1 MTDLADRQA
10 HAQMSL
16 WQEHVRAVSE
26 RGDPYAKLLRA
37 PEDPYPLYEQIRA
50 RGPLHL
56 SGLGVWVTADHRLA
70 NKVLRD
76 RRFGVRR
83 ADGTKAPEF
92 MPFDNSMLG
101 LDPPDHTRLRKLTVP
116 SLNPRRLARWR
127 PVAERVCHELIDGML
142 SGRAEVNFMSAFAQ
156 RLPLRVIGDLV
167 GIPER
172 HRRAFFQLSRRMAY
186 LLDGVAS
193 VAVAADVRAAIAEM
207 TVLFTD
213 IVAERR
219 VEPRDDLISDLLPAV
234 DDGRLAMAELVPLC
248 VFLPLAGTETTV
260 NLIGNAVRAL
270 LLHPEQWTAFKADPA
285 LAPAVVQETLRYDTP
300 VQQYRRIAHVD
311 VELGDAIVPAGAE
324 LAICAGAANRD
335 PEVYPRPERFD
346 IGREAGPETLSFSA
360 GIHFCLGA
368 ALARI
373 EAEIALAAVAERLPD
388 LRPVGQV
395 RRRDSFII
403 RGMLQFPVAVRQ

>member
-10 HAQMSL
+10 RAQMAL
-16 WQEHVRAVSE
+16 WQDHLRAVSD
-26 RGDPYAKLLRA
+26 RGDPYAQLLRA
-37 PEDPYPLYEQIRA
+37 PEDPYPLYEHVRA
-50 RGPLHL
+50 RGPLHR
-56 SGLGVWVTADHRLA
+56 SGLGVWVTASHKLA

-76 RRFGVRR
+76 KRFGVRR

-101 LDPPDHTRLRKLTVP
+101 LDPPEHTRLRKLSVP
-116 SLNPRRLARWR
+116 SLNPRRLQRWT
-127 PVAERVCHELIDGML
+127 PVAEQVSDELIDRIL
-142 SGRAEVNFMSAFAQ
+142 AGRAEFNLMSAFAQ
-156 RLPLRVIGDLV
+156 QLPLRVIGDLV

-172 HRRAFFQLSRRMAY
+172 HRRSFFQLSRRMAY

-193 VAVAADVRAAIAEM
+193 VEVARDVRAAIAEM
-207 TVLFTD
+207 TVMFTD
-213 IVAERR
+213 IIAERR
-219 VEPRDDLISDLLPAV
+219 ADPADDLISDLLPAV
-234 DDGRLAMAELVPLC
+234 DDGRLAMDELVPLC
-248 VFLPLAGTETTV
+248 MFLPLAGTETTV

-270 LLHPEQWTAFKADPA
+270 LRHPEQWEMFKADPS

-300 VQQYRRIAHVD
+300 VQQYRRIAHTD
-311 VELGDAIVPAGAE
+311 VELDGHLVAAGAE

-335 PEVYPRPERFD
+335 PEVYSAPERFD
-346 IGREAGPETLSFSA
+346 ITRESGPDTLSFSA

-373 EAEIALAAVAERLPD
+373 EAEIALVALAARLPD
-388 LRPVGQV
+388 LRRVGQV

-403 RGMLQFPVAVRQ
+403 RGMLQFPVAVR

>member
-10 HAQMSL
+10 RAQMAL
-16 WQEHVRAVSE
+16 WQDHLRAVSD
-26 RGDPYAKLLRA
+26 RGDPYARLLRA
-37 PEDPYPLYEQIRA
+37 PEDPYPLYEQVRA
-50 RGPLHL
+50 RGPLHR
-56 SGLGVWVTADHRLA
+56 SGLGVWVTASHRLA

-76 RRFGVRR
+76 KRFGVRR

-101 LDPPDHTRLRKLTVP
+101 LDPPEHTRLRKLSVP
-116 SLNPRRLARWR
+116 SLNPRRLEKWR
-127 PVAERVCHELIDGML
+127 PTAERVCDELIDRIL
-142 SGRAEVNFMSAFAQ
+142 AGRAEVNFMSAFAQ
-156 RLPLRVIGDLV
+156 QLPLRVIGDLV

-172 HRRAFFQLSRRMAY
+172 HRRLFFQLSRRMAY

-193 VAVAADVRAAIAEM
+193 VEVARDVRAAIAEM
-207 TVLFTD
+207 TVMFTD
-213 IVAERR
+213 IIALRR
-219 VEPRDDLISDLLPAV
+219 VEPGEDLISDLLPAV
-234 DDGRLAMAELVPLC
+234 DDGRLAMDELVPLC
-248 VFLPLAGTETTV
+248 MFLPLAGTETTV

-270 LLHPEQWTAFKADPA
+270 LGNPEQWARFKADPG

-300 VQQYRRIAHVD
+300 VQQYRRIAHTD
-311 VELGDAIVPAGAE
+311 VELDGHVVPEGAE

-335 PEVYPRPERFD
+335 PEVYSRPDSFD
-346 IGREAGPETLSFSA
+346 IGRESGPDTLSFSA

-368 ALARI
+368 ALARL
-373 EAEIALAAVAERLPD
+373 EAEIALVAVAARLPL

-403 RGMLQFPVAVRQ
+403 RGMLQFPVAVE